1 MQTAV
6 EIAYHKTIDE
16 LPLNKFINCIVDNNI
31 SALIIGPVPDQEVLM
46 LNYPKL
52 KTAWET
58 ISSQY
63 IERIGTSEYK
73 MYIALYKEI
82 NILKITLN
90 QINIIAQREDKVN
103 GIEPGILRLYY
114 VEKLAEELNTLLKIS
129 CRLNYND
136 AKSYHAEL
144 DKCIRRSK
152 SIKIQLDLKLLTFD
166 AIEKKNKG
174 NKGQKLNRE
183 YFISILV
190 TLSDHAKYHVGDN
203 IKMGEYCE
211 RLKRFIQHCE
221 KSKK

>member
-6 EIAYHKTIDE
+6 DIAYHQALDE
-16 LPLNKFINCIVDNNI
+16 LPLNKFIECIVDGNLA
-31 SALIIGPVPDQEVLM
+31 ALIISGIPAEDQ
-46 LNYPKL
+46 L
-52 KTAWET
+52 KTAWEN
-58 ISSQY
+58 ISQQY

-82 NILKITLN
+82 NTLKISLN
-90 QINIIAQREDKVN
+90 QINIIAQREAE

-114 VEKLAEELNTLLKIS
+114 VEKLAQELNSLLRTNCKF
-129 CRLNYND
+129 NYAD

-174 NKGQKLNRE
+174 KKGQKMDRE
-183 YFISILV
+183 YFTSILV
-190 TLSDHAKYHVGDN
+190 TLSDHAKYHIADN

-211 RLKRFIQHCE
+211 RLKRFIQYCE
-221 KSKK
+221 KSK